1 MEMLDTPGPVTE
13 SFSQRVSAI
22 IQKESGLTI
31 NSAHKTFMDHYT
43 ASRIEELKLSPGE
56 YCNLLERDRQ
66 ELNRLI
72 DEAAINETYFFR
84 EEQQFAF
91 LQSSYFLNKI
101 NKEVVIWSAACA
113 TGEEPVSLYSL
124 AKASGARP
132 VVYATDID
140 QKAMD
145 VLRGRCWTMH
155 SFRNDGSRFV
165 HCLEGIGEYY
175 TKNFILSPEVLS
187 KIRLSKFN
195 LVNDSAFPMAPESVD
210 ILFIRNVFIYFA
222 PEVRKQVL
230 RKMSQVLKKDGL
242 LFLSI
247 NEVASVDC
255 DEETPLV
262 KEHSGSIYYF
272 RKVSLQEKNDK
283 LKAKLLELRRKN
295 REILLNRKKQE
306 RLREGVTAAH
316 RKPVLAQ
323 QSLES
328 SSTVTSSS
336 TAAPLS
342 LDAAIRKVLS
352 LVDNMDTDG
361 ARKTLDSF
369 RFSPNA
375 QEIKLY
381 LEGLIENSSGDEQK
395 AAECYSRAS
404 LLNPDFWPA
413 SFQLALIYRSRG
425 NARGALNAFGSC
437 HKALKDYIK
446 TQKTCYN
453 NLVESFSPS
462 YFLELCEHYLKK

>member
-1 MEMLDTPGPVTE
+1 M
-13 SFSQRVSAI
+13 
-22 IQKESGLTI
+22 
-31 NSAHKTFMDHYT
+31 
-43 ASRIEELKLSPGE
+43 
-56 YCNLLERDRQ
+56 
-66 ELNRLI
+66 
-72 DEAAINETYFFR
+72 
-84 EEQQFAF
+84 
-91 LQSSYFLNKI
+91 
-101 NKEVVIWSAACA
+101 
-113 TGEEPVSLYSL
+113 
-124 AKASGARP
+124 
-132 VVYATDID
+132 
-140 QKAMD
+140 
-145 VLRGRCWTMH
+145 
-155 SFRNDGSRFV
+155 
-165 HCLEGIGEYY
+165 
-175 TKNFILSPEVLS
+175 
-187 KIRLSKFN
+187 
-195 LVNDSAFPMAPESVD
+195 
-210 ILFIRNVFIYFA
+210 
-222 PEVRKQVL
+222 
-230 RKMSQVLKKDGL
+230 
-242 LFLSI
+242 
-247 NEVASVDC
+247 
-255 DEETPLV
+255 
-262 KEHSGSIYYF
+262 
-272 RKVSLQEKNDK
+272 
-283 LKAKLLELRRKN
+283 RRKN

-306 RLREGVTAAH
+306 RLRECVTAAH

-437 HKALKDYIK
+437 HKALEDYIK
-446 TQKTCYN
+446 SQKTCYN